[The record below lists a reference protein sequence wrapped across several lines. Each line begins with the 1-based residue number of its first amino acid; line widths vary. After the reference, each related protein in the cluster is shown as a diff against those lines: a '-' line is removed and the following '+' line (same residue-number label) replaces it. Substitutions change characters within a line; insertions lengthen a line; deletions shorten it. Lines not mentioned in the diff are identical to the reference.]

1 MKLMFQSADGNMQE
15 LDDQQLQEL
24 KGKRIVFQDGAG
36 NLQQLSAA
44 APSPRGSSSAAT
56 FLTSPLAVV
65 VLAGLALLGAV
76 LAAQRGLR
84 RRSTLACDD
93 NGPSFLGGAEADL
106 AYEPVGEASE
116 DEVAQFLV

>member
-24 KGKRIVFQDGAG
+24 EGKRIVFQDGAG

-76 LAAQRGLR
+76 LAAQRGPPGGPPSPATTTGPPSWGR
-84 RRSTLACDD
+84 RGRPRIRAR
-93 NGPSFLGGAEADL
+93 GRGQRG
-106 AYEPVGEASE
+106 
-116 DEVAQFLV
+116 